1 MQILVESRIV
11 WARTGSKVKR
21 KIRCTTGKRRGRI
34 VSTVGACNKRID
46 IKKRYI
52 FKRAKQRFKSRMAI
66 KRWRTKRYN
75 PISRRVRRLNRQKGH
90 RNPNRPKIGRVT
102 TSKRR

>member
-1 MQILVESRIV
+1 MEILVESRIV
-11 WARTGSKVKR
+11 WARSGNKVKR

-34 VSTVGACNKRID
+34 VSTVGACNRRID

-52 FKRAKQRFKSRMAI
+52 FKRAKQRFKSRMSI
-66 KRWRTKRYN
+66 KRQRTKRYN

-90 RNPNRPKIGRVT
+90 RNPIRPGIGRKT
-102 TSKRR
+102 TIKRK